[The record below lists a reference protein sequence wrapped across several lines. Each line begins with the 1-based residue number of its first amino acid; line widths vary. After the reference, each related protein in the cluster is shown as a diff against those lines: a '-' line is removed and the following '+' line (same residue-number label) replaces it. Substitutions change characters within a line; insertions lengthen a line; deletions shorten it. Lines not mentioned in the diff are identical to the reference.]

1 MQFAPGNSPSADDRR
16 KFQQYMDDRGKKMM
30 TGYGYKNFGQAQP
43 KTADKQQGPLAEPPK
58 QSTAPAQNQYGS
70 SQASGDYSAYSRGGG
85 YSPQQNPQY
94 ATQSRPQYGGSRRT
108 SAAPEIATPEY
119 WQGRMN
125 PQYNPQHPAG
135 GDAWLGGSPY
145 WQGRMN
151 PQYGGS
157 TSGWPPGYSGP
168 GSSPVEQM
176 PRALPPPPPDSNGDG
191 IPDVNGIPVGVQRP
205 DFVQRQIDDLKRR
218 GTWDDPRNAK
228 ARAELEQKLA
238 DINEAPPGYYK
249 TPDGRFE
256 PNYIGT
262 FFGGFGGQQRSPV
275 ADMRAVYPM
284 DPQRQ
289 ADIGMRLGPS
299 QSLAPVPGLP
309 GMGEVQPAPT
319 YAMPPQNYVFPLQGQ
334 GPQFYNQRDAF
345 INNINT
351 SLGQQM
357 MQNFGGAQP
366 VAPQLNIPQ
375 LWAQA
380 GEMAAN
386 GWTNPLAALIGN
398 V

>member
-1 MQFAPGNSPSADDRR
+1 MRPGISYTPQGNPYMQNPGSFA
-16 KFQQYMDDRGKKMM
+16 
-30 TGYGYKNFGQAQP
+30 FGRAQP
-43 KTADKQQGPLAEPPK
+43 KASEKQQGPLAEPPK
-58 QSTAPAQNQYGS
+58 QSSQAAQKQFGS
-70 SQASGDYSAYSRGGG
+70 AQASGDYSAYSGGG
-85 YSPQQNPQY
+85 SYAPYQNQQY
-94 ATQSRPQYGGSRRT
+94 ATQSTPRYGGSV
-108 SAAPEIATPEY
+108 A
-119 WQGRMN
+119 
-125 PQYNPQHPAG
+125 
-135 GDAWLGGSPY
+135 
-145 WQGRMN
+145 
-151 PQYGGS
+151 
-157 TSGWPPGYSGP
+157 GWPSGYSGP
-168 GSSPVEQM
+168 GSSPMEQM

-191 IPDVNGIPVGVQRP
+191 IPDVNGAPVGVQRP
-205 DFVQRQIDDLKRR
+205 DGAQRQIDDMKRR

-228 ARAELEQKLA
+228 ARARLEQQLA
-238 DINEAPPGYYK
+238 DINEAPPGYFK

-262 FFGGFGGQQRSPV
+262 LQGGFGGQQRSPV
-275 ADMRAVYPM
+275 AGMRAVYPM

-289 ADIGMRLGPS
+289 ADIGMRLGPG
-299 QSLAPVPGLP
+299 QGLAPVPGLP